1 MTQVKI
7 CGLTHL
13 ADAEAAVRAGADLLG
28 FICYPPSPRYLPP
41 PAIAA
46 ILAGL
51 RPLLDEVTQNQGRRV
66 RTVGV
71 FVDEAPATVAQVLA
85 TTGLDLAQLHGGEPP
100 AALAALGGRGFKALR
115 PIHRLEAEA
124 EAEWYA
130 ELGPADGPDLLVD
143 AFHPQAYGG
152 TGRRADW
159 ETAAA
164 LATRYRLLL
173 AGGLNPANVAAAVA
187 RVRPWGVDVSSGVE
201 TAPGRKDHAALT
213 AFIAAA
219 KGG

>member
-1 MTQVKI
+1 MQ
-7 CGLTHL
+7 
-13 ADAEAAVRAGADLLG
+13 AGADLLG
-28 FICYPPSPRYLPP
+28 FICYPLSPRYLSPS
-41 PAIAA
+41 AIAA
-46 ILAGL
+46 ILAAL
-51 RPLLDEVTQNQGRRV
+51 RPLLDEVAQNQGRRV

-71 FVDEAPATVAQVLA
+71 FVDETPATVAQVLA

-115 PIHRLEAEA
+115 PTHRLEAEA

-159 ETAAA
+159 ETAAV
-164 LATRYRLLL
+164 LAARYRLLL

-201 TAPGRKDHAALT
+201 SAPGRKDHAALA

>member
-13 ADAEAAVRAGADLLG
+13 ADAEAAVQAGADLLG
-28 FICYPPSPRYLPP
+28 FICYPPSPRYLSPS
-41 PAIAA
+41 AIAA

-71 FVDEAPATVAQVLA
+71 FVDETPATVAQVLA

-115 PIHRLEAEA
+115 PTHRLEAEA

-159 ETAAA
+159 ETAAV
-164 LATRYRLLL
+164 LAARYRLLL

-201 TAPGRKDHAALT
+201 SAPGRKDHAALA

-219 KGG
+219 KGD

>member
-41 PAIAA
+41 EAIAA
-46 ILAGL
+46 ILADL
-51 RPLLDEVTQNQGRRV
+51 RPLLAEVAQRDGRCV

-71 FVDEAPATVAQVLA
+71 FVDEAPATVAHVLE

-100 AALAALGGRGFKALR
+100 AALVALAGRGFKALR
-115 PIHRLEAEA
+115 PTHRLEAEA

-130 ELGPADGPDLLVD
+130 GLGPADGPDLLVD

-159 ETAAA
+159 EAAAA
-164 LATRYRLLL
+164 LAARYRLLL
-173 AGGLNPANVAAAVA
+173 AGGLTPANVAAAVA
-187 RVRPWGVDVSSGVE
+187 CVRPWGVDVSSGVE
-201 TAPGRKDHAALT
+201 RTPGRKDHAALA
-213 AFIAAA
+213 AFVAAA